1 MQEYVLLGR
10 DGVPIGWSGKDHVLK
25 RCQTYFYAVGAEN
38 IAGRQVADAHAKACA
53 YAGVK
58 FHGTNAEATIS
69 QWEYQIGPLPGVEA
83 GDHLWI
89 SRYILQ
95 RVAEDFDV
103 VVSFEPCPFRNNQV
117 PGSAGHINFSTK
129 VSRGEGGL
137 EWIMEALEKLKLK
150 NDQHLAAYDPR
161 KSEPNQQRLKVDA
174 LATPTR
180 EFVSGFNKMLF
191 SPGHLSNAAGVNNCK
206 RRDCRSTTFVTC
218 STISLYLS
226 PTDRSSAAVGPSSTV
241 HAYLDCSRWLLLHS
255 RDPPAEMAES
265 RESVL
270 RRYLDL
276 EQPDDA
282 VFCTYVFVDGTLEKV
297 RSKIKTLDFEPKRVE
312 DCPVWT
318 FCALGSYQWPDGGPK
333 SEAYLVPVALFR
345 DPFFGGRNKI
355 VLCEVLQHDR
365 KPMKTNTRR
374 SCYQA
379 MQKAADQEPW
389 FGIEQEY
396 VLTEKDG
403 QPLGWPRHPSQ
414 TIKPLGPY
422 LYGVGAD
429 VVEGRYV
436 SDAHYKACTYA
447 GVKMAG
453 TNCEGILSQYGCG
466 DSSIRQHRLQ
476 CDCGHS
482 RIRLLAVGV
491 PGGSSARRGGG

>member
-1 MQEYVLLGR
+1 
-10 DGVPIGWSGKDHVLK
+10 
-25 RCQTYFYAVGAEN
+25 
-38 IAGRQVADAHAKACA
+38 
-53 YAGVK
+53 
-58 FHGTNAEATIS
+58 
-69 QWEYQIGPLPGVEA
+69 
-83 GDHLWI
+83 
-89 SRYILQ
+89 
-95 RVAEDFDV
+95 
-103 VVSFEPCPFRNNQV
+103 
-117 PGSAGHINFSTK
+117 
-129 VSRGEGGL
+129 
-137 EWIMEALEKLKLK
+137 
-150 NDQHLAAYDPR
+150 
-161 KSEPNQQRLKVDA
+161 
-174 LATPTR
+174 
-180 EFVSGFNKMLF
+180 
-191 SPGHLSNAAGVNNCK
+191 
-206 RRDCRSTTFVTC
+206 
-218 STISLYLS
+218 
-226 PTDRSSAAVGPSSTV
+226 
-241 HAYLDCSRWLLLHS
+241 
-255 RDPPAEMAES
+255 MAES

-365 KPMKTNTRR
+365 KPMKTNTRK

-453 TNCEGILSQYGCG
+453 TNCEGILSQWEYQVGPLPGVEAADHLWMSRYILERVAEDFGLLVSLDPMPFPPGNWIGSAMHTNFSTKATRSEGGIGAIRDAIRKLEGNAEALLSKYDTARVKRNKLRMNAGYLCTP
-466 DSSIRQHRLQ
+466 DTQFSSDA
-476 CDCGHS
+476 CS
-482 RIRLLAVGV
+482 KEVSVRIPLAVVEAGKGYFEERR
-491 PGGSSARRGGG
+491 PGGNADPYTICEALVRTVCLD